1 MSRKD
6 YIAVAAGIKQQRAD
20 YIAAIQSAKNPSE
33 SQSAYAA
40 LCAVGSTAARL
51 CGVFYSDNPRFDS
64 KRFLEA
70 CGIGS

>member
-6 YIAVAAGIKQQRAD
+6 YIAVASAIAAQRAD
-20 YIAAIQSAKNPSE
+20 LQHAIRTADNPKV
-33 SQSAYAA
+33 SQASYAA

-51 CGVFYSDNPRFDS
+51 CGVFYADNPRFDS